1 MRDTIMAYGLDPNE
15 ILMKMDLKGRTKL
28 TSQEIC
34 LALQRIDP
42 SLNPNPAL
50 LTISEKVIISSFP
63 IQRGS
68 ASSNIFL
75 TVS

>member
-34 LALQRIDP
+34 LALQ
-42 SLNPNPAL
+42 
-50 LTISEKVIISSFP
+50 
-63 IQRGS
+63 
-68 ASSNIFL
+68 
-75 TVS
+75 